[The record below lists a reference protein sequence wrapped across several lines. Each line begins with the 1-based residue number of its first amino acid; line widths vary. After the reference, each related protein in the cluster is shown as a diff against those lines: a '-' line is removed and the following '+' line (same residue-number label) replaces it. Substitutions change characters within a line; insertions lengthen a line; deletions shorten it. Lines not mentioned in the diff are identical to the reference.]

1 MRISVSMFTGTGAA
15 HQETAPALIH
25 AKVGPVTTGEAIV
38 ELLLCVIPGVFLC
51 LIHLA
56 YEKRN

>member
-1 MRISVSMFTGTGAA
+1 MFTGTGAA